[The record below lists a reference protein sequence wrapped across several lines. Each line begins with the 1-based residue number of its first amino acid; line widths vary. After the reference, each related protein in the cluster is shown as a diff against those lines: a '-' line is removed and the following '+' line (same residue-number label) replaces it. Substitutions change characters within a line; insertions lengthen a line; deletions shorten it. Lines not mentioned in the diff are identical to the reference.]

1 MIICIIIFFKDKQR
15 ANMTIQSF
23 SNNHIFNQRVYFDL
37 DKDLKYTE
45 VKKTICP
52 VKGLEYKGAGIRC
65 YNSFIGWIL
74 HCLSLATKVNT
85 DGKTFYL
92 NNKSLTKFVIRRCEA
107 IKILKDMKE
116 TSKINK
122 FEETVLRLDDL
133 YRRCQGLGYDP
144 RLVKIVSK
152 VLKDVLPSGIVQDT
166 DKLDDLFSTLQEAA
180 EKAEKF
186 AEEEA
191 TKPAGECTAK
201 VE

>member
-1 MIICIIIFFKDKQR
+1 MG
-15 ANMTIQSF
+15 IQSF
-23 SNNHIFNQRVYFDL
+23 CNNNIFNQRVYFDL

-45 VKKTICP
+45 VEKTICP
-52 VKGLEYKGAGIRC
+52 FKGLEYKGAGIRC

-92 NNKSLTKFVIRRCEA
+92 NNNSLTKFVIRRCEA
-107 IKILKDMKE
+107 LKILKDMKE

-133 YRRCQGLGYDP
+133 YRRSQGFGYDP
-144 RLVKIVSK
+144 RLVKTVSK
-152 VLKDVLPSGIVQDT
+152 VLKEVLPTGVVQDT

-180 EKAEKF
+180 EKAEKL
-186 AEEEA
+186 AEEEVVKSA
-191 TKPAGECTAK
+191 DEGASK